1 LTLVSF
7 DDLTN
12 DGLRLNKRALTT
24 GVTVNEQPPN
34 TSKEAATHQTNNEAE
49 LAGTSTSDDHSTS
62 AVTTPPTT
70 SATTSSEL
78 PVTTDS
84 SKEALTSTTSITS
97 SNPTTTQLHH
107 TSTSLESTTIKP
119 STSASQ
125 LTPASSTVAPN
136 TNSQNILI
144 SSTSV
149 TTDRSFSSTLYST
162 PSFSITSST
171 AVPSLVLGKNEC
183 SSDAHAT
190 TDGMCANDYFCNAAL
205 KTCVALKNNGDQC
218 YEDFQ
223 CLSSYCGQGNV
234 CTVAPTSSSSVP
246 LLSGG
251 QIAGIT
257 VGCVAGAVVIL
268 LGLIR
273 WQRRSRQVHLRAAR
287 FKDFENDDDL
297 NKRSTARWSKYNF
310 LTQAL
315 HSDSRMETTTNDD
328 IDDSQ
333 FYGTLPSTDS
343 SPHFYDPGLEMSST
357 SSYLGAQQNTVNQ
370 LALDS
375 VPREA
380 LTRGVR
386 PEHKPYQTTLDQKD
400 YGYI

>member
-1 LTLVSF
+1 
-7 DDLTN
+7 
-12 DGLRLNKRALTT
+12 LTT
-24 GVTVNEQPPN
+24 GITVNEQTPN
-34 TSKEAATHQTNNEAE
+34 TSKEAETYQTNNEAE
-49 LAGTSTSDDHSTS
+49 RTETSISDDHSTS
-62 AVTTPPTT
+62 TVTTSPTT
-70 SATTSSEL
+70 TVTASSEL
-78 PVTTDS
+78 SITTDS
-84 SKEALTSTTSITS
+84 SKEVLTSTASIAS
-97 SNPTTTQLHH
+97 SSPTTTQIHH
-107 TSTSLESTTIKP
+107 TSAPLESITIKP

-125 LTPASSTVAPN
+125 LMPASSTVAPN
-136 TNSQNILI
+136 TNSQNIL
-144 SSTSV
+144 SSTAV
-149 TTDRSFSSTLYST
+149 TPDRSSSSTLYST

-183 SSDAHAT
+183 SSDVHAT

-234 CTVAPTSSSSVP
+234 CTAAPSSSSSVP

-287 FKDFENDDDL
+287 FRDFENDDDL

-357 SSYLGAQQNTVNQ
+357 SSYLGVQQNTVNQ